1 MTQAPEERAQAPA
14 GTPAPVGTWVHPTVM
29 GGDFSAGT
37 VPPGGATDD
46 VLTKRSNADMDT
58 EWAPVPPGVPPAGAV
73 GEVLTKQTATDF
85 DAAWAPVPPGVPN
98 GGATAEVLNKV
109 SATDQDVAWAVV
121 PPTPLPPGGATDE
134 VLTKA
139 SDTDGDAVWRPS
151 AVGVVTNTAAITM
164 PGPGLD
170 TGPIAVT
177 STRPF
182 AVGMTV
188 FVEGLGYL
196 DVSAVDAAGS
206 TLTLANTAV

>member
-1 MTQAPEERAQAPA
+1 VTQAPEERAQAPA

-29 GGDFSAGT
+29 GGDMTAGT
-37 VPPGGATDD
+37 VPDGGVTND
-46 VLTKRSNADMDT
+46 VLTKASNANQDT
-58 EWAPVPPGVPPAGAV
+58 VWAPAQGQLPPDGAAAT
-73 GEVLTKQTATDF
+73 VLTKVTAADQ
-85 DAAWAPVPPGVPN
+85 DADWLP
-98 GGATAEVLNKV
+98 V
-109 SATDQDVAWAVV
+109 SA
-121 PPTPLPPGGATDE
+121 LPPGGATDE

-139 SDTDGDAVWRPS
+139 SATDGDAVWRPS